1 VSTTRGS
8 AAAGEL
14 DIAGRVTRG
23 TGTVVLGFLG
33 ALLVSRAVD
42 AVDHGDFWY
51 MLFAVA
57 LFVLPAW
64 FASGVARDRWTRW
77 RWWLL
82 GAQAVLTYVPF
93 AVFGNGWVGGISGL
107 LGGLVLLTVAAPAR
121 WWLFGA
127 LMAVEEL
134 LWLGVV
140 GVPYEPAVHAAVW
153 LLIAFADNGLALF
166 GLTWL
171 AELVRQV
178 DSTRDE
184 LADAAITRQRLAV
197 AERLRSMIGQR
208 IETVTERAKGTLR
221 ALSANDEDDARAE
234 IRAAAVISRE
244 MLAEARAIAADQ
256 HDQLE
261 PDADPQARHVIIA
274 PRLAKGVLLAVL
286 LVFALQNLLN
296 VAVPTGGEPYPPV
309 AWVVAIGAA
318 ASITLLQL
326 RHSGVRHGGAPPPWW
341 QWTFAAQAVLT
352 YVQYPFVQ
360 GVGLIFVAFLA
371 GSALLLIPGWP
382 RWPTAAVIVTSMPVL
397 VLAPSAT
404 AMTPALVRWTVYA
417 TATTLAFGL
426 LVYGLSRLTG
436 LAMRLAALRE
446 ELAEL
451 AAVREQLRLAR
462 DAHDLLGL
470 GLSAITLKADLVGA
484 LIGRD
489 NQKVRHEL
497 DELLWLCLKAGN
509 DARLVAEESL
519 RLTFVSELGLAYDIL
534 TSSGITVRL
543 PDRPP
548 PTPEEVDKEVD
559 VALATVVREAVTN
572 ILRHSAARLCTIAL
586 TDDTAGLRLSVRNDG
601 VLGDV
606 PGDGAIGHGLANLR
620 SRVEDVSGRFT
631 ARSTSGEFELLAEF
645 PYRNRD

>member
-1 VSTTRGS
+1 MSTTRNS

-33 ALLVSRAVD
+33 ALLVSRTMG
-42 AVDHGDFWY
+42 AVDHGDLRY

-57 LFVLPAW
+57 LFVLPIW
-64 FASGVARDRWTRW
+64 FASGLARERWTRW

-82 GAQAVLTYVPF
+82 GAQAVLSYVPF
-93 AVFGNGWVGGISGL
+93 ALFGNGWVGGISGL
-107 LGGLVLLTVAAPAR
+107 LGGLLLLTVSAPMS
-121 WWLFGA
+121 WWLFGG
-127 LMAVEEL
+127 LMVVDHL
-134 LWLGVV
+134 LWLTVV
-140 GVPYEPAVHAAVW
+140 GVPYEPVVHAAVW
-153 LLIAFADNGLALF
+153 LSITFADNGLALF

-208 IETVTERAKGTLR
+208 IDTVTERAKATLR
-221 ALSANDEDDARAE
+221 ALPHDEADARAE

-256 HDQLE
+256 GEQLD
-261 PDADPQARHVIIA
+261 PDADRHATGVGIA

-286 LVFALQNLLN
+286 LLFALQNLLN
-296 VAVPTGGEPYPPV
+296 VTVPTEGAEYPPV
-309 AWVVAIGAA
+309 AWVVALVVSGAIIG
-318 ASITLLQL
+318 LQL

-371 GSALLLIPGWP
+371 GSALLLVPGWP
-382 RWPTAAVIVTSMPVL
+382 RWPLFGAIVASMPVL
-397 VLAPSAT
+397 VLAPSTA

-417 TATTLAFGL
+417 TATMLAFGL
-426 LVYGLSRLTG
+426 MVFGLSRLTG
-436 LAMRLAALRE
+436 LAMRVAALRE

-470 GLSAITLKADLVGA
+470 GLSAVTLKADLVGA

-489 NQKVRHEL
+489 HERVRHEL

-509 DARLVAEESL
+509 DARMVAEESL

-548 PTPEEVDKEVD
+548 PTPEEIDKEVD

-572 ILRHSAARLCTIAL
+572 ILRHSAARLCTISL
-586 TDDTAGLRLSVRNDG
+586 TDDSGGLKLSVRNDG
-601 VLGDV
+601 VLGDT

-631 ARSTSGEFELLAEF
+631 ARATTGEFELLAEF
-645 PYRNRD
+645 PFRDRD